1 MEIVP
6 AELTTA
12 IADAVVPIPGP
23 LMVTEGAVVY
33 PEPPSVIVTTPTTLS
48 LIIVVAAAPTP
59 SLLLLNITTPGLSV
73 YPIPGFCT

>member
-23 LMVTEGAVVY
+23 LIVTEGAVVY
-33 PEPPSVIVTTPTTLS
+33 PEPPSVIVTTQTTLS
-48 LIIVVAAAPTP
+48 LMIVVASAPTASSP
-59 SLLLLNITTPGLSV
+59 PPKITTPGL
-73 YPIPGFCT
+73 TR